1 MMTQRTQVALTD
13 DIGGSEAE
21 ETVRFGLHGAG
32 CEIDLSKKH
41 ADQLAEA
48 TEPYVRVVRR
58 VAGARRP
65 SVRSAGHRRY
75 QAAAREWACAQGLEV
90 SGRGRIPT
98 DVVAKYEA
106 AR

>member
-1 MMTQRTQVALTD
+1 MTQRTQVVLTD
-13 DIGGSEAE
+13 DIDGSGAE
-21 ETVRFGLHGAG
+21 ETVRIGLHGTD

-48 TEPYVRVVRR
+48 IEPHIRVVRVVQR

-75 QAAAREWACAQGLEV
+75 QAAVRECSRAQGLEIT
-90 SGRGRIPT
+90 GLGRIPT
-98 DVVAKYEA
+98 DVVAKY
-106 AR
+106 